1 MSGRARAGLEEGAR
15 LLERCSERF
24 GERVDDLALDV
35 ARRIDAGAR
44 VLTCGNG
51 GSAADA
57 EHVATELAGRFY
69 FDRPA
74 LDVLSIT
81 ANMSL
86 VTAVSNDYGY
96 DEVFARQIAAYGRD
110 GDVVMLFTTSGRSPN
125 MRRALEV
132 ARERGLFAIG
142 FTGSKGAD
150 FCESCDVGFVV
161 PSEDVPR
168 IQEAHIA
175 LAHAL
180 CAGIEEALFGET
192 GGSAALDRD

>member
-1 MSGRARAGLEEGAR
+1 MSGAARASLEAGGALLARCAELFGAR
-15 LLERCSERF
+15 
-24 GERVDDLALDV
+24 VDELVVNL
-35 ARRIDAGAR
+35 ARRIDAGAW

-74 LDVLSIT
+74 LDVLAIT

-96 DEVFARQIAAYGRD
+96 DEVFARQVMAYGRQ
-110 GDVVMLFTTSGRSPN
+110 GDVLMLFTTSGRSPN
-125 MRRALEV
+125 VLRARATAE
-132 ARERGLFAIG
+132 ERGLFTIG
-142 FTGSKGAD
+142 FTGALGAP
-150 FCESCDVGFVV
+150 FCASCDVGFVV

-180 CAGIEEALFGET
+180 CAGVERALFGET
-192 GGSAALDRD
+192 EGATPDRD